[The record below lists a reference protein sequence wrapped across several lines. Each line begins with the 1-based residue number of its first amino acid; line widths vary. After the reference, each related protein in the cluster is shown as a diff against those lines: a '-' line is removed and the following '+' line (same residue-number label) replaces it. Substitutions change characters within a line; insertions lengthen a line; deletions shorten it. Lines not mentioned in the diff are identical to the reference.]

1 MDLIFSKSIQF
12 PDSNTL
18 HSVAQNTI
26 PSPTPHPPPPHPFSG
41 PARPVVFFLLEGMKN
56 IHAPNRGSCLICY
69 EREILN
75 A

>member
-18 HSVAQNTI
+18 YSVAQNTI
-26 PSPTPHPPPPHPFSG
+26 PSP
-41 PARPVVFFLLEGMKN
+41 ARPVVSFLLEGMKN

-69 EREILN
+69 GREILN